1 MITHIQF
8 GIDHVSLSFLK
19 KIYLFIYLFS
29 HSVKYLSCDGRHI
42 WFLFDKYNT
51 NFKQGHMYVTFPYI
65 CGFWEIEIWNFSQSE
80 SITDHSSHTE
90 FTMEQE
96 S

>member
-1 MITHIQF
+1 
-8 GIDHVSLSFLK
+8 
-19 KIYLFIYLFS
+19 
-29 HSVKYLSCDGRHI
+29 
-42 WFLFDKYNT
+42 
-51 NFKQGHMYVTFPYI
+51 MYVTFPYI

-96 S
+96 SLNVEDHPRSISAKLVPFIPFVYETKTEMWKVN